1 MSFSAILSDRDV
13 LNNRNILTLMYAYD
27 VSGHTVISID
37 LIKYVIWPYE
47 MAKIESVGF
56 CTICIS
62 CLSHLFKRKHQML
75 AY

>member
-27 VSGHTVISID
+27 DRDTVISID

>member
-1 MSFSAILSDRDV
+1 MSFSAILRDRDV

-27 VSGHTVISID
+27 DRDTVISID